1 MATQLSSITKE
12 ALDVL
17 REDAAKLYAR
27 RGFQTRIGFGKK
39 PAVVVIDLALGWTDP
54 KYPLGANL
62 DSVIQNTKEVLEVAR
77 AKGIPRVFTT
87 MAYDPSLE
95 EADLFLKKIPAL
107 KSQVS
112 GTDATKIDPRLEF
125 QKGEIYLV
133 KKWLSAFFGTN
144 LNGYL
149 TSQGV
154 DTLIITGC
162 STSACVRATATDAI
176 GSGFRP
182 MVVKECVGD
191 RASGPHEWNLF
202 DIDAKM
208 GDVVTK
214 KQVLEYLKS
223 LLPLKPMPA

>member
-1 MATQLSSITKE
+1 VSSVTRE
-12 ALDVL
+12 ALEVL
-17 REDAAKLYAR
+17 KEDAAKLYAR
-27 RGFQTRIGFGKK
+27 RGFQTKIGFGKR
-39 PAVVVIDLALGWTDP
+39 PAVVVIDLAMGWTDP

-62 DSVIQNTKEVLEVAR
+62 DAVIKNTKDVLEVAR

-87 MAYDPSLE
+87 MAYDPNLM

-112 GTDATKIDPRLEF
+112 GSEAVKIDPRLGL

-154 DTLIITGC
+154 DTVIIAGC
-162 STSACVRATATDAI
+162 STSACASLRRIRRRRSSARCSAW
-176 GSGFRP
+176 FR
-182 MVVKECVGD
+182 
-191 RASGPHEWNLF
+191 
-202 DIDAKM
+202 
-208 GDVVTK
+208 
-214 KQVLEYLKS
+214 
-223 LLPLKPMPA
+223 

>member
-1 MATQLSSITKE
+1 MSSVTRE

-17 REDAAKLYAR
+17 KEDAAKLYAR
-27 RGFQTRIGFGKK
+27 RGFQTKIGFGKR
-39 PAVVVIDLALGWTDP
+39 PAVIVVDLAMGWTDP

-62 DSVIQNTKEVLEVAR
+62 DAVVQNTREVLEVAR
-77 AKGIPRVFTT
+77 TKGIPRVFTT
-87 MAYDPSLE
+87 MAYDPNLR
-95 EADLFLKKIPAL
+95 EADLFLKKIPAM

-112 GTDATKIDPRLEF
+112 GTDAVKIDPRLGF
-125 QKGEIYLV
+125 QQGEIYLV

-144 LNGYL
+144 LSGYL

-154 DTLIITGC
+154 DTVIITGC

-182 MVVKECVGD
+182 MVVRECVGD

-214 KQVLEYLKS
+214 KEVLDYLKS
-223 LLPLKPMPA
+223 LAPLQPLPA

>member
-1 MATQLSSITKE
+1 LSSITNE
-12 ALDVL
+12 ALEVL
-17 REDAAKLYAR
+17 REEAAKLYAR
-27 RGFQTRIGFGKK
+27 RGFQTRIGFGRN
-39 PAVVVIDLALGWTDP
+39 PAVIVIDLALGWTDP

-62 DSVIQNTKEVLEVAR
+62 DSVIQNTKEVLDVAR
-77 AKGIPRVFTT
+77 TKGIPRVFTT
-87 MAYDPSLE
+87 MAYDPNLKDAE
-95 EADLFLKKIPAL
+95 LLLKKIHAL
-107 KSQVS
+107 KSQVG
-112 GTDATKIDPRLEF
+112 GTEATMIDPRLKF
-125 QKGEIYLV
+125 QDGEIYLV

-182 MVVKECVGD
+182 MVVRECVGD

-208 GDVVTK
+208 GDVVGK
-214 KQVLEYLKS
+214 KEVLEYLRA
-223 LLPLKPMPA
+223 LVPLQPMPAQVS

>member
-1 MATQLSSITKE
+1 KFDSAGIQNEIGLGKRQPLVLIDMAM
-12 ALDVL
+12 
-17 REDAAKLYAR
+17 R
-27 RGFQTRIGFGKK
+27 
-39 PAVVVIDLALGWTDP
+39 WTDP
-54 KYPLGANL
+54 TYSLGANL
-62 DSVIQNTKEVLEVAR
+62 DAVIQKTKDVLEVAR

-87 MAYDPSLE
+87 MAYDPNLM

-112 GTDATKIDPRLEF
+112 GAEAVKIDPRLGL

-154 DTLIITGC
+154 DTVIIAGC

-182 MVVKECVGD
+182 MVVRECVGD

-208 GDVVTK
+208 GDVVSK
-214 KQVLEYLKS
+214 KEVLEYLKS
-223 LLPLKPMPA
+223 LVPLQPVPA